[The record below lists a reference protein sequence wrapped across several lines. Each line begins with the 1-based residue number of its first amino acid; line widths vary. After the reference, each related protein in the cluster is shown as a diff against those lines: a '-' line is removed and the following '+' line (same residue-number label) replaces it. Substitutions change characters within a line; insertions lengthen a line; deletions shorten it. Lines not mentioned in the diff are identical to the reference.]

1 MKIEINKVLYELEY
15 TINSVC
21 DLEELTG
28 KDLGESLAAG
38 GFASLRAMLWCGL
51 VEHKQDLTVRDA
63 GNLLQ
68 QYIKAGG
75 TMESLVET
83 MTKAVEHAGFLGGQ
97 TEMAE
102 KPKVKIAK

>member
-1 MKIEINKVLYELEY
+1 MKIEINKELYELEY

-28 KDLGESLAAG
+28 KDLGDSLAAG

-51 VEHKQDLTVRDA
+51 VEHKQGLTVRDA

-68 QYIKAGG
+68 MYIKAGG

-97 TEMAE
+97 TEVTE

>member
-1 MKIEINKVLYELEY
+1 MKIEINKELYELEY

-51 VEHKQDLTVRDA
+51 VEHKQGLTVRDA

-75 TMESLVET
+75 TMESLVEK

-97 TEMAE
+97 AEVAE